1 MAKWTKRPTLD
12 DPALVEPKGFEELVA
27 RANERVGDPHCRLN
41 YLMTTCPLRRT
52 GEMWGGNIFWASAGA
67 FGAITT
73 VIVLVNPST
82 FAIALG
88 LLLYGASVVGGLG
101 ALAHGWRAHRRAHR
115 NEERSSGETSRCIS
129 AYLGKL
135 IAEERRR
142 CIGDDS
148 EIERLRRRVDRVL
161 DRARTL
167 RERLTARVSEERY
180 RSRGDG
186 AVPAYLTAAHQRAER
201 VLERLSRSHERL
213 SQHRAKLDAFFQEC
227 TARVQ
232 AAEKPLR
239 DLELVEAVEQLDVEG
254 ERLGT
259 EVQEVII
266 RSTGELFG
274 RLQQLRS
281 TLGVSL
287 AHAGVHLALTAPMTG
302 NLERDTSV
310 LEDTIARFRPPKI
323 VEDDAMASR
332 AQASSPI
339 GVM

>member
-52 GEMWGGNIFWASAGA
+52 GEMRRGTIWASAGA
-67 FGAITT
+67 LGSITA
-73 VIVLVNPST
+73 VISWANFSPLV
-82 FAIALG
+82 AALG
-88 LLLYGASVVGGLG
+88 LLLCGASLVGGLG
-101 ALAHGWRAHRRAHR
+101 ALVHGWHAHRRAHR

-135 IAEERRR
+135 IAEEQHR
-142 CIGDDS
+142 CIGEGS
-148 EIERLRRRVDRVL
+148 EIERLRKRVDGVL
-161 DRARTL
+161 NRARTL
-167 RERLTARVSEERY
+167 RERLTARVSEERH

-259 EVQEVII
+259 EVQEAII

-287 AHAGVHLALTAPMTG
+287 AHAGVHLALTTPTTG

-323 VEDDAMASR
+323 AESRDATAPHVH
-332 AQASSPI
+332 ASSPI